1 MQSLT
6 CTTLTDCFII
16 RWHCTFKNWLS
27 IEKEIQLFSPLPNN
41 LSFYLFSLD
50 IFKKYN
56 VTEDIK
62 YVNLWI
68 GGNMGSL
75 SERKK
80 FGKDDAGC
88 RGGAKHQGGCHQRR
102 VI

>member
-1 MQSLT
+1 M
-6 CTTLTDCFII
+6 
-16 RWHCTFKNWLS
+16 
-27 IEKEIQLFSPLPNN
+27 
-41 LSFYLFSLD
+41 SFQIKLGKQIHRGNPQGACWENMSVD
-50 IFKKYN
+50 N

>member
-1 MQSLT
+1 MSV
-6 CTTLTDCFII
+6 D
-16 RWHCTFKNWLS
+16 
-27 IEKEIQLFSPLPNN
+27 
-41 LSFYLFSLD
+41 
-50 IFKKYN
+50 N

-75 SERKK
+75 LERKK

-88 RGGAKHQGGCHQRR
+88 RGGAKHLEGCHQRR